1 MPSPATAN
9 PSPSPSPNSSPNS
22 DEAPSSVSGDAW
34 ALFPLALAALLLRTL
49 GEHTWAYVVAAVLG
63 GVGLLG
69 ALIGLGVCVGALR
82 RGPARARGKAAWVA
96 FLLLAGC
103 FVVINRLITTW

>member
-1 MPSPATAN
+1 MLSPTTVD
-9 PSPSPSPNSSPNS
+9 SNSSSNSKPN
-22 DEAPSSVSGDAW
+22 EAPTSVSSDGW
-34 ALFPLALAALLLRTL
+34 GLFPLALAALLLRTL

-63 GVGLLG
+63 GVGLVA
-69 ALIGLGVCVGALR
+69 ALIGLGECVGALR

-103 FVVINRLITTW
+103 FVVVNRLITTW

>member
-1 MPSPATAN
+1 MPSPATASSN
-9 PSPSPSPNSSPNS
+9 PNPNPNANS
-22 DEAPSSVSGDAW
+22 DEAPSSVSADAW
-34 ALFPLALAALLLRTL
+34 PLLPLALAALLLRTL

-69 ALIGLGVCVGALR
+69 ALIGLGECVRALR

-103 FVVINRLITTW
+103 FVVVNRLVVTW